1 MAAAT
6 QQMSSLPSGLRI
18 CTTVPDILYL
28 PELVFGG
35 LVWILVA
42 STRVAM
48 TSLLLL
54 TPLITVPNPL
64 GWVMFVSVFC
74 FVMTFLWLII
84 FASGGHKNSSS
95 WAAADFLYHLVAVVF
110 YLSASVILANETIA
124 MKAFSD
130 TVYPFNYYQMDI
142 SAVVFSFVATL
153 LYFIHCI
160 FSAMRW
166 KSF

>member
-1 MAAAT
+1 MAAVT

-18 CTTVPDILYL
+18 CTTAPDILYL

-42 STRVAM
+42 STHV
-48 TSLLLL
+48 TEN
-54 TPLITVPNPL
+54 NPQ

-84 FASGGHKNSSS
+84 FACGGHKNSSA
-95 WAAADFLYHLVAVVF
+95 WATADFIYHLLAVTF
-110 YLSASVILANETIA
+110 YLSASVILAYVTIG
-124 MKAFSD
+124 MKLA
-130 TVYPFNYYQMDI
+130 TPGIYPFRYYQIDI
-142 SAVVFSFVATL
+142 AAVVFSYIATL

-160 FSAMRW
+160 LSALRW

>member
-6 QQMSSLPSGLRI
+6 QQMSSLPSGLAI
-18 CTTVPDILYL
+18 CTTAPDILYL

-42 STRVAM
+42 STLVSPA
-48 TSLLLL
+48 
-54 TPLITVPNPL
+54 NPQ

-74 FVMTFLWLII
+74 FVMTFLWLIL
-84 FASGGHKNSSS
+84 FACGVHKNSSA
-95 WAAADFLYHLVAVVF
+95 WAAADFIYHLIAVVF
-110 YLSASVILANETIA
+110 YLSASVILAYITIN
-124 MKAFSD
+124 MKLWSAV
-130 TVYPFNYYQMDI
+130 TIYPFKYYQIDI
-142 SAVVFSFVATL
+142 SAVVFSHIATL

-160 FSAMRW
+160 LSAVRW

>member
-6 QQMSSLPSGLRI
+6 QQMSSLPSGLAI
-18 CTTVPDILYL
+18 CTTAPDILYL

-42 STRVAM
+42 STLVSPA
-48 TSLLLL
+48 
-54 TPLITVPNPL
+54 NPL

-74 FVMTFLWLII
+74 FVMTFLWLIL
-84 FASGGHKNSSS
+84 FACGVHKNSSA
-95 WAAADFLYHLVAVVF
+95 WAAADFIYHLIAVVF
-110 YLSASVILANETIA
+110 YLSASVILAYITIV
-124 MKAFSD
+124 MKELSTG
-130 TVYPFNYYQMDI
+130 TVTMYPFKYYQIDI
-142 SAVVFSFVATL
+142 SAVVFSHIATL

-160 FSAMRW
+160 LSAVRW

>member
-18 CTTVPDILYL
+18 CTTAPDIFYL

-42 STRVAM
+42 STYVSPA
-48 TSLLLL
+48 
-54 TPLITVPNPL
+54 NPQ

-74 FVMTFLWLII
+74 FVMTFLWLVI
-84 FASGGHKNSSS
+84 FACGGHKNSSA
-95 WAAADFLYHLVAVVF
+95 WATADFIYHLIAVVF
-110 YLSASVILANETIA
+110 YLSASVILAFTTIILSGSPTIF
-124 MKAFSD
+124 K
-130 TVYPFNYYQMDI
+130 YYQIDI
-142 SAVVFSFVATL
+142 AAVVFSHIATL

-160 FSAMRW
+160 LSAVRW

>member
-42 STRVAM
+42 STYV
-48 TSLLLL
+48 T
-54 TPLITVPNPL
+54 TPNPQ

-84 FASGGHKNSSS
+84 FACGGHKNSSA
-95 WAAADFLYHLVAVVF
+95 WATADFIYHLIAVIF
-110 YLSASVILANETIA
+110 YLSASVTLAFVTIGMNTISIA
-124 MKAFSD
+124 APYDK
-130 TVYPFNYYQMDI
+130 YYKIDI
-142 SAVVFSFVATL
+142 AAVVFSYVATL

-160 FSAMRW
+160 LSAVRW

>member
-42 STRVAM
+42 STLVTM
-48 TSLLLL
+48 
-54 TPLITVPNPL
+54 PNPL

-84 FASGGHKNSSS
+84 FACGAHKNSSA
-95 WAAADFLYHLVAVVF
+95 WATADFIYHLIAVIF
-110 YLSASVILANETIA
+110 YLSASVTLAFVTIGMNSIA
-124 MKAFSD
+124 ALYDK
-130 TVYPFNYYQMDI
+130 YYKIDI
-142 SAVVFSFVATL
+142 AAVVFSYVATL

-160 FSAMRW
+160 LSAVRW